1 MRQNGA
7 FRETFYFGWDCIN
20 RSTQASYN
28 LDIKLACSKL
38 LSDAVIRIFE
48 KGIKPMNIVRYQR
61 YPQRDLSVAFSRFN
75 NIQAELD
82 RVFGTSFGSLVRPLG
97 SPNRWNPA
105 VDVYQDKDQFTVY
118 AELPGFKKEE
128 IEISLNGDTLT
139 IGGERKQEASDDKGV
154 RTERFFGKFQRNLTL
169 PVAVTSEKVTATY
182 QDGILKVNL
191 AEGRRIKTEANL
203 GLSEL
208 TNAGRGQKSPA
219 PQPQI

>member
-1 MRQNGA
+1 M
-7 FRETFYFGWDCIN
+7 
-20 RSTQASYN
+20 
-28 LDIKLACSKL
+28 KLACSKL
-38 LSDAVIRIFE
+38 VSEAVIRIFE

-61 YPQRDLSVAFSRFN
+61 YPQRDLSIAFSRFN

-82 RVFGTSFGSLVRPLG
+82 RVFGTSFGSLVRPLV

-139 IGGERKQEASDDKGV
+139 IGGERKQEASEDQGV
-154 RTERFFGKFQRNLTL
+154 RTERFFGKFQRSLTL

-182 QDGILKVNL
+182 QDGILKVIL
-191 AEGRRIKTEANL
+191 PKAEESKP
-203 GLSEL
+203 
-208 TNAGRGQKSPA
+208 K
-219 PQPQI
+219 QISVSLN

>member
-1 MRQNGA
+1 
-7 FRETFYFGWDCIN
+7 
-20 RSTQASYN
+20 
-28 LDIKLACSKL
+28 
-38 LSDAVIRIFE
+38 
-48 KGIKPMNIVRYQR
+48 MNIVRYQR

-82 RVFGTSFGSLVRPLG
+82 RVIGTSFGSLVRPLG
-97 SPNRWNPA
+97 SPNRSNPA

-169 PVAVTSEKVTATY
+169 PVAVTAEKVTATY

-191 AEGRRIKTEANL
+191 PKAEESKPKHISVS
-203 GLSEL
+203 LS
-208 TNAGRGQKSPA
+208 
-219 PQPQI
+219 